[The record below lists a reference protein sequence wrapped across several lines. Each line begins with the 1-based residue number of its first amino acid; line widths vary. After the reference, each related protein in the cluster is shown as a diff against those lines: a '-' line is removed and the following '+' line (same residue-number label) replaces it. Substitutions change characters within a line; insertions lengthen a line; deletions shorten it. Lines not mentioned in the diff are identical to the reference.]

1 MSDLQDAL
9 ALVAPYLDR
18 YGYAAVA
25 GALLLESF
33 GLPLPGEAMLIAGA
47 ALAAEGKLRLGPLL
61 LCAWLAAVLGDN
73 IGFAIGRF
81 GGRALVVRYG
91 ARIGITESRLA
102 RVESFFHRFGG
113 QVVLLARFF
122 ALVRQLNGIVAG
134 TAGMR
139 WWRFLA
145 YNAAGAALWVSAWGF
160 GVYWFGQSL
169 GHVAARLHGA
179 AYAIGLLALLAIV
192 AAIALHG
199 RRHRGAGLGRRAPGQ
214 PRTPARRCAKG
225 NFSDSSLGG

>member
-1 MSDLQDAL
+1 MSDLHATL

-47 ALAAEGKLRLGPLL
+47 ALAAEGELHLAPLL
-61 LCAWLAAVLGDN
+61 ISAWLAAVLGDN

-81 GGRALVVRYG
+81 GGRALVVRHG
-91 ARIGITESRLA
+91 ARIGITESRFA
-102 RVESFFHRFGG
+102 RVEGFFHRYGG

-122 ALVRQLNGIVAG
+122 AVVRQLNGIVAG

-145 YNAAGAALWVSAWGF
+145 CNAAGAALWVSAWGF
-160 GVYWFGQSL
+160 GVYYFGQSL
-169 GHVAARLHGA
+169 GHLAARFHGA
-179 AYAIGLLALLAIV
+179 AYALGALALVAIV
-192 AAIALHG
+192 AGIGLYG
-199 RRHRGAGLGRRAPGQ
+199 RRHGRGGKVSGRAPG
-214 PRTPARRCAKG
+214 
-225 NFSDSSLGG
+225 

>member
-1 MSDLQDAL
+1 MSDLHDAL

-33 GLPLPGEAMLIAGA
+33 GLPLPGETMLIAGA
-47 ALAAEGKLRLGPLL
+47 ALAAEGELHLAPLL
-61 LCAWLAAVLGDN
+61 ICAWLAAVLGDN
-73 IGFAIGRF
+73 VGFAIGRF

-91 ARIGITESRLA
+91 ARIGITESRFA
-102 RVESFFHRFGG
+102 SVESFFHRFGG
-113 QVVLLARFF
+113 QVVLVARFF

-160 GVYWFGQSL
+160 GVYHFGQSL
-169 GHVAARLHGA
+169 GHVVARLHGS
-179 AYAIGLLALLAIV
+179 AYAIGLVALLAIV
-192 AAIALHG
+192 AWLAHYR
-199 RRHRGAGLGRRAPGQ
+199 RRHRTGLGRRAPG
-214 PRTPARRCAKG
+214 
-225 NFSDSSLGG
+225 

>member
-1 MSDLQDAL
+1 VSELQDSL

-18 YGYAAVA
+18 YGYAAIV

-33 GLPLPGEAMLIAGA
+33 GLPLPGETMLIAGA
-47 ALAAEGKLRLGPLL
+47 ALAAEGELHLAPLL
-61 LCAWLAAVLGDN
+61 ICAWLAAVLGDN
-73 IGFAIGRF
+73 VGFAIGRF

-91 ARIGITESRLA
+91 ARIGITESRFA
-102 RVESFFHRFGG
+102 SVESFFHRFGG
-113 QVVLLARFF
+113 QVVLVARFF

-160 GVYWFGQSL
+160 GVYHFGQSL
-169 GHVAARLHGA
+169 GHVVARLHGS
-179 AYAIGLLALLAIV
+179 AYAIGLVALLAIV
-192 AAIALHG
+192 AWLAHYR
-199 RRHRGAGLGRRAPGQ
+199 RRHRTGLGRRAPG
-214 PRTPARRCAKG
+214 
-225 NFSDSSLGG
+225 

>member
-1 MSDLQDAL
+1 VSELQDSL

-33 GLPLPGEAMLIAGA
+33 GLPLPGETMLIAGA
-47 ALAAEGKLRLGPLL
+47 ALAAEGELHLAPLL
-61 LCAWLAAVLGDN
+61 ICAWLAAVLGDN
-73 IGFAIGRF
+73 VGFAIGRF

-91 ARIGITESRLA
+91 ARIGITESRFA
-102 RVESFFHRFGG
+102 SVESFFHRFGG
-113 QVVLLARFF
+113 QVVLVARFF

-145 YNAAGAALWVSAWGF
+145 YNAAGAALWVTAWGF
-160 GVYWFGQSL
+160 GVYHFGQSL
-169 GHVAARLHGA
+169 GHVVARLHGA
-179 AYAIGLLALLAIV
+179 AYAIGLVALLAIV
-192 AAIALHG
+192 AWLAHYR
-199 RRHRGAGLGRRAPGQ
+199 RRHRTGLGRRAPG
-214 PRTPARRCAKG
+214 
-225 NFSDSSLGG
+225 

>member
-1 MSDLQDAL
+1 VSDLHEAL
-9 ALVAPYLDR
+9 ALVAPYLHR

-33 GLPLPGEAMLIAGA
+33 GLPLPGETMLIAGA
-47 ALAAEGKLRLGPLL
+47 ALAAQGELHLAPLL

-73 IGFAIGRF
+73 IGFAIGHF
-81 GGRALVVRYG
+81 GGRALVLRYG

-102 RVESFFHRFGG
+102 RVEGFFQRYGG

-134 TAGMR
+134 TAGMG

-145 YNAAGAALWVSAWGF
+145 CNAAGAALWVGAWGF

-169 GHVAARLHGA
+169 GHVVARLHGA
-179 AYAIGLLALLAIV
+179 GYALGLIALLALVAWLA
-192 AAIALHG
+192 HYG
-199 RRHRGAGLGRRAPGQ
+199 RHHRGAGLGRRAPG
-214 PRTPARRCAKG
+214 
-225 NFSDSSLGG
+225 